1 MLTYHIKR
9 LGIELLL
16 VPAILW
22 KNRVGE
28 VPVHRKEQ
36 KEYMM
41 KRFFELTGVEA
52 DSDDS
57 ADAYMMLWAV
67 LKKESKGLWNGDEI

>member
-22 KNRVGE
+22 KNGVGE

-36 KEYMM
+36 KEFMM
-41 KRFFELTGVEA
+41 QRFFELTGVEA

-57 ADAYMMLWAV
+57 ADAYMMLWA
-67 LKKESKGLWNGDEI
+67 LLNYKEKDLLW